1 MLALQSMFWTA
12 NNSSFFYVES
22 CVLSPFWTTSYVIWA
37 SKSGAVVCSDPS
49 GPFLGFRK
57 RTQFLPIHTH
67 SERHTDTLLSLLY
80 TERSILPPV
89 VIAYYPLLH
98 YPFFF
103 FFFFLILLVP
113 AWIILRIP
121 NANSAGPEMKG
132 MASTNFLAIAPLR
145 ARAQGRHCTH
155 WVPQWIIS
163 ESTCL
168 P

>member
-103 FFFFLILLVP
+103 FFFF
-113 AWIILRIP
+113 
-121 NANSAGPEMKG
+121 
-132 MASTNFLAIAPLR
+132 FLALDQACQILADLLLSSGNCLVLR
-145 ARAQGRHCTH
+145 SKRKSQISTSGTSTGGNDEATG
-155 WVPQWIIS
+155 IICRYN
-163 ESTCL
+163 TR
-168 P
+168 